1 MLGITLYPGGVRY
14 ADITDIAKS
23 AEDAGFEGL
32 YFVERVGNNDAL
44 AAAQVAATATRK
56 LIVGTNIV
64 NGYMRIPSHLA
75 AQAMA
80 VDEISAGRLVLGV
93 GASHSYRVK
102 MLGLTWKPAVDYLS
116 ETTDTLRAAFAGK
129 GIDGAPL
136 GRTAKHPIPIHWA
149 GVATA
154 SIAAAGAKADGLMKF
169 LAPVP
174 RIKEARA
181 IFDQSARDA
190 GSDPADK
197 PVSLLTPVFLSDDLD
212 AAFDAARSFLVYY
225 AAMPIYKRI
234 FSSAGF
240 EEEIAAIHQE
250 DSGDTAAIASHITDA
265 LLDAILVI
273 GSAERCRERVVE
285 FTEAGID
292 VPLLAP
298 QAVGSNTPDAAA
310 AVIAAFRSR

>member
-1 MLGITLYPGGVRY
+1 MLGITLYPKGVSY
-14 ADITDIAKS
+14 ADITDIAKN

-32 YFVERVGNNDAL
+32 YFVEQVGNNDAL
-44 AAAQVAATATRK
+44 AAAQVAAVATRT

-64 NGYMRIPSHLA
+64 NGYMRIPCHLA

-80 VDEISAGRLVLGV
+80 VDEISSGRLVLGV

-102 MLGLTWKPAVDYLS
+102 MMGLTWKPAVDYLS
-116 ETTDTLRAAFAGK
+116 ETTDTLRAAFAGEA
-129 GIDGAPL
+129 IDGAPL
-136 GRTAKHPIPIHWA
+136 GRAAKHQIPIHWA

-169 LAPVP
+169 LAPIP

-181 IFDQSARDA
+181 IFDQNARDA
-190 GSDPADK
+190 GVNPADK
-197 PVSLLTPVFLSDDLD
+197 PISLLTPVFLSDDLD
-212 AAFDAARSFLVYY
+212 AAFNAARGFLVYY

-234 FSSAGF
+234 FSAAGF
-240 EEEIAAIHQE
+240 EEEIAAIHRE
-250 DSGDTAAIASHITDA
+250 DTGDAAAIARHISDA

-273 GSAERCRERVVE
+273 GSAERCRDRMAEL
-285 FTEAGID
+285 TEAGID

-298 QAVGSNTPDAAA
+298 QAVGGNAPDSAAA
-310 AVIAAFRSR
+310 LIAAFRSR